1 MAIVLESVIANAAI
15 LLGLALILGV
25 FAPRPACGQAAWGL
39 GIVVLAGTSW
49 FQLAAPAP
57 LANQLAGMAAA
68 WGLWVAVSGRFAA
81 QAAGAMGVSAGETS
95 PPMIQAVLRVLGRAL
110 LLFLVASP
118 AQYGIIQASSIEPV
132 SGLSLVGLGIYVL
145 GFLLDGL
152 RARKPAGRARWGMAL
167 VWWGLWIASASAGWW
182 VAAWTAIGPI
192 LATWLALRAR
202 SVR

>member
-25 FAPRPACGQAAWGL
+25 FAPRLAFGQAAWGL
-39 GIVVLAGTSW
+39 GIVLLAGASW

-57 LANQLAGMAAA
+57 LANQLAGMAVA
-68 WGLWVAVSGRFAA
+68 WGLWVAVSGRFTA
-81 QAAGAMGVSAGETS
+81 QAEGAMGVSADETS
-95 PPMIQAVLRVLGRAL
+95 PPIMQAVLRALGRAL

-132 SGLSLVGLGIYVL
+132 SGLSLVGLGIYTL

-152 RARKPAGRARWGMAL
+152 RARKPVGRARWGMAL
-167 VWWGLWIASASAGWW
+167 IWWGLWIAAASAGWW

-202 SVR
+202 SAR

>member
-25 FAPRPACGQAAWGL
+25 FAPRLAFGQAAWGL
-39 GIVVLAGTSW
+39 GIVLLAGASW

-57 LANQLAGMAAA
+57 LANQLAGMAVA
-68 WGLWVAVSGRFAA
+68 WGLWVAVSGRFTA
-81 QAAGAMGVSAGETS
+81 QASGAMGVSADETS
-95 PPMIQAVLRVLGRAL
+95 PPIMQAVLRALGRAL

-118 AQYGIIQASSIEPV
+118 VQYGIIQASSIEPV

-152 RARKPAGRARWGMAL
+152 RARRTAGRARWGMAL
-167 VWWGLWIASASAGWW
+167 IWWGLWIAAASAGWW

>member
-25 FAPRPACGQAAWGL
+25 FAPRLAFGQAAWGL
-39 GIVVLAGTSW
+39 GIVLLAGASW

-57 LANQLAGMAAA
+57 LANQLAGMAVA
-68 WGLWVAVSGRFAA
+68 WGLWVAVSGRFTA
-81 QAAGAMGVSAGETS
+81 QASGAMGVSADETS
-95 PPMIQAVLRVLGRAL
+95 PPIMQAVLRALGRAL

-118 AQYGIIQASSIEPV
+118 VQYGIIQASSIEPV

-152 RARKPAGRARWGMAL
+152 RARRTAGRARWGMAL
-167 VWWGLWIASASAGWW
+167 IWWGLWIAAASAGWW

-192 LATWLALRAR
+192 LASWLALRAR

>member
-25 FAPRPACGQAAWGL
+25 FAPRLAFGQAAWGL
-39 GIVVLAGTSW
+39 GIVLLAGASW

-57 LANQLAGMAAA
+57 LANQLAGMAVA
-68 WGLWVAVSGRFAA
+68 WGLWVAVSGRFTA
-81 QAAGAMGVSAGETS
+81 QASGAMALSADETS
-95 PPMIQAVLRVLGRAL
+95 PPIMQAVLRALGRAL

-118 AQYGIIQASSIEPV
+118 VQYGIIQASSIEPV

-152 RARKPAGRARWGMAL
+152 RARRTAGRARWGMAL
-167 VWWGLWIASASAGWW
+167 IWWGLWIAAASAGWW

>member
-57 LANQLAGMAAA
+57 LANQLAGMAVA
-68 WGLWVAVSGRFAA
+68 WGLWTALSGRFTAH
-81 QAAGAMGVSAGETS
+81 AAGGMGVSPADAS
-95 PPMIQAVLRVLGRAL
+95 PPMMQAVLRVFGRAL

-132 SGLSLVGLGIYVL
+132 SGLSLVLSLIH
-145 GFLLDGL
+145 
-152 RARKPAGRARWGMAL
+152 
-167 VWWGLWIASASAGWW
+167 I
-182 VAAWTAIGPI
+182 
-192 LATWLALRAR
+192 
-202 SVR
+202 